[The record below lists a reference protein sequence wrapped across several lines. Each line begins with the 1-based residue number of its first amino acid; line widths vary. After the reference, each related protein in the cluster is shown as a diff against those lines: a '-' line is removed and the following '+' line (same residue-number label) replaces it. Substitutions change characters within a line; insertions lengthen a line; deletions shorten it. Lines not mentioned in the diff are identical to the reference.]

1 MFKMNKSLRYISI
14 SHKTASIAQRE
25 VFHILEV
32 QRSELVTGICSVF
45 SDISGLLLLVTC
57 NRTEIYFESMNTS
70 ASLFLDY
77 FINSIPAE
85 KNEMTKFLFDKS
97 DNTER
102 TVKQLLEVTSGLLS
116 SVLGDAEIVHQIKKS
131 YQFSIE
137 NKLQGSLLE
146 RAMQTV
152 FKSHK
157 RISNETHFRD
167 GTTSVA
173 YKSLKV
179 LSNTFDKASLKTKK
193 ILFIGAGDIVKQIFK
208 YNSKFKFDNIYI
220 SNRTEEKARILSKVH
235 HSKVYDWDKVQTND
249 FQGFDVIISA
259 ASNSPKLIKIFPNN
273 NNKILLIDLAIPCNI
288 DKSFVNKDSIVFY
301 DLDSI
306 SVDLEETKEQRIAAI
321 GEVKLILTE
330 ELSTFTEWLQEA
342 PLRALLAEYK
352 IIVNQ
357 KVVQYFDANAQEL
370 NEQIVKTLTDRV
382 VRKLRR
388 KTLNTI
394 STKEMEDVIIEQ
406 GIYFLK
412 ELPS

>member
-1 MFKMNKSLRYISI
+1 MNKSLRYISI

-32 QRSELVTGICSVF
+32 QRSELVTGICSAF

-173 YKSLKV
+173 YKSLKA
-179 LSNTFDKASLKTKK
+179 LR
-193 ILFIGAGDIVKQIFK
+193 
-208 YNSKFKFDNIYI
+208 KF
-220 SNRTEEKARILSKVH
+220 
-235 HSKVYDWDKVQTND
+235 
-249 FQGFDVIISA
+249 
-259 ASNSPKLIKIFPNN
+259 
-273 NNKILLIDLAIPCNI
+273 
-288 DKSFVNKDSIVFY
+288 
-301 DLDSI
+301 
-306 SVDLEETKEQRIAAI
+306 
-321 GEVKLILTE
+321 
-330 ELSTFTEWLQEA
+330 
-342 PLRALLAEYK
+342 
-352 IIVNQ
+352 
-357 KVVQYFDANAQEL
+357 
-370 NEQIVKTLTDRV
+370 
-382 VRKLRR
+382 
-388 KTLNTI
+388 
-394 STKEMEDVIIEQ
+394 
-406 GIYFLK
+406 
-412 ELPS
+412 